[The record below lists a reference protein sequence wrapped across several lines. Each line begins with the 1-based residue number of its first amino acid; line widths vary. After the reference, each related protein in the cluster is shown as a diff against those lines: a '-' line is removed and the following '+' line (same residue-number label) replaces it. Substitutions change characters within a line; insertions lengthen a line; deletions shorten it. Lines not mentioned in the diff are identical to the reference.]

1 MATTGIAIS
10 GRGALAQSA
19 KLEVIARNMANL
31 LTVGYRRETIGFR
44 GNLEA
49 VMDVDRRAGE
59 LVEHVQALAR
69 EYDVTRIVVGNP
81 LSMSGRESNGSAQ
94 ARALAD
100 ELREQL
106 SLPVVLWD
114 ERLSSAEAHRVL
126 AGSGAAK
133 GAVDRIAAVLIL
145 QGYLDAQPRAA
156 ERGE

>member
-1 MATTGIAIS
+1 MSGRVLAIDPGERRVGIAVSDPLGIT
-10 GRGALAQSA
+10 AQG
-19 KLEVIARNMANL
+19 LP
-31 LTVGYRRETIGFR
+31 TF
-44 GNLEA
+44 
-49 VMDVDRRAGE
+49 DRRAGE

-81 LSMSGRESNGSAQ
+81 LSMSGRESDGSAQ

-100 ELREQL
+100 ELRERL

-126 AGSGAAK
+126 AGTKAAK
-133 GAVDRIAAVLIL
+133 GAVDRVAAVLIL